1 MFTSLTFRVP
11 VLLDKI
17 FVWPLLLHRWLR
29 FGYTFRKIPLGEGKF
44 AIVDQ
49 ADYYWLNHFHWALQR
64 GNGSVYA
71 FRIFNEAG
79 KKTKIILMHRGIK
92 KPRKGL
98 LVDHRNTNS
107 LDNRRENLRNA
118 TKSQNQQNRN
128 KVKRKT
134 TSRFIGVYREKRT
147 GHWVACIAR
156 RGKRMNLGTYGNEL
170 DAAKAFDAA
179 AKKYRGEFAKLNF
192 PKEIERSPKRLNLRL
207 ANWLGARLNFS

>member
-1 MFTSLTFRVP
+1 MTTKLTITIP
-11 VLLDKI
+11 VWLDFI
-17 FVWPLLLHRWLR
+17 FACPLLTYRLLR
-29 FGYTFRKIPLGEGKF
+29 YGFPFRKIYLGEGKF

-49 ADYYWLNHFHWALQR
+49 ADYYWLNRFNWTIR
-64 GNGSVYA
+64 RSNSSVYA
-71 FRIFNEAG
+71 FRFLDEPG
-79 KKTKIILMHRGIK
+79 KNTKIISMHRDIM

-179 AKKYRGEFAKLNF
+179 AKKYRGEFA
-192 PKEIERSPKRLNLRL
+192 
-207 ANWLGARLNFS
+207 RLNFTEEAPQS